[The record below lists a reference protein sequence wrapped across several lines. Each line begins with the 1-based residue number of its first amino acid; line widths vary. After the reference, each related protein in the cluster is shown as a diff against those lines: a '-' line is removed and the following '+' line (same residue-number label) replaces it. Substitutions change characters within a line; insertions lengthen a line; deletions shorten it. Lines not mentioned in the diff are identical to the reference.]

1 MARGVAVCERTVT
14 NLLDRYDDPRTIN
27 VGTGVDVTIRELAEQ
42 VAAAVGYTGETRWD
56 SSKPDGTPRKVLD
69 VGRLHALGWRASIPL
84 AEGIAG
90 TVAWY
95 LAHAGTARG

>member
-1 MARGVAVCERTVT
+1 MVDAGEQQPPLADRRRAAGAVTH
-14 NLLDRYDDPRTIN
+14 
-27 VGTGVDVTIRELAEQ
+27 GVDGHGGQRAQ

-56 SSKPDGTPRKVLD
+56 SSKPDGKPRKVLD